1 MPPLGGLDPNPKL
14 ALSLVRGEAACQLD
28 ARRVHGAAAP
38 LVPLA
43 HLPGVKR
50 ADVMGYHA
58 RRLSRR
64 LRATPSPWDVWEVKQ
79 GGPPLGR

>member
-1 MPPLGGLDPNPKL
+1 MDPNPKL

-28 ARRVHGAAAP
+28 ARRVHGAAAL

-50 ADVMGYHA
+50 ADVMSYHA
-58 RRLSRR
+58 QRR
-64 LRATPSPWDVWEVKQ
+64 LRATPSPWDIRQ
-79 GGPPLGR
+79 GS